1 MFISALLLTLI
12 LGFFDHNILKYTHK
26 NSIFVCDKD
35 SQKKLA
41 PSLDDANALA
51 HFYNMF
57 YFSLSLTACGICRI
71 SRGGR
76 KLGS

>member
-41 PSLDDANALA
+41 PSLDDANVLDHSII
-51 HFYNMF
+51 HF
-57 YFSLSLTACGICRI
+57 I
-71 SRGGR
+71 
-76 KLGS
+76 